1 MRECEKGRAIEME
14 IKILITIK
22 YKHDIVTKT
31 NDKIKKVIEVLNK
44 KK

>member
-31 NDKIKKVIEVLNK
+31 NDKIKKVIKIFKN
-44 KK
+44 